1 MKAATAHEIKKE
13 LKEMDRETLIQLCL
27 RLSRFKKENKELLTY
42 LIYESENEAS
52 YIDSI
57 KVEVEELM
65 KTARNHS
72 LYLTKRSLRKIIR
85 YIDRFIRYSG
95 KKETETEVRLH
106 FLQQIKAS
114 GIPVYRSRGL
124 VNLYNG
130 QVKKINASIEKL
142 HEDLQYDYRIELDK
156 IKTP

>member
-1 MKAATAHEIKKE
+1 MKAASAHEIKRE
-13 LKEMDRETLIQLCL
+13 LKEMDRESLIQLCL

-52 YIDSI
+52 YINSI

-65 KTARNHS
+65 KTARKHS

-95 KKETETEVRLH
+95 KKETETEIRIH
-106 FLQQIKAS
+106 FLRQIKAS
-114 GIPVYRSRGL
+114 GIPVYRSRAL

-130 QVKKINASIEKL
+130 QVKKIRASIEKL
-142 HEDLQYDYRIELDK
+142 HEDLQYDFREELSRIE
-156 IKTP
+156 TP